1 MSLLAGGAKETSLG
15 IRLPSFRGVRPEEA
29 DDSLGEESMV
39 STGSGGDTAVDEA
52 VVMGEREIRELFTMG
67 NEIIAEVV
75 IVEVAGRM
83 GTVVTGADETA
94 AEVETETDETAAE
107 VVTEPGETVAE
118 VVTGTVAEV
127 VTGTGETVAE
137 VVTGTETVA
146 EVDFF
151 IGQLQARCPVCSHR
165 KH

>member
-39 STGSGGDTAVDEA
+39 STGRGGGTAVDEA

-67 NEIIAEVV
+67 NEITADVV
-75 IVEVAGRM
+75 IVEVAGEMR
-83 GTVVTGADETA
+83 TVVTGADETA
-94 AEVETETDETAAE
+94 AEVVTGTAAE
-107 VVTEPGETVAE
+107 VVTGTDK
-118 VVTGTVAEV
+118 TVAEV

-137 VVTGTETVA
+137 VGTGTDETVA
-146 EVDFF
+146 EDDFF
-151 IGQLQARCPVCSHR
+151 IGQLRARCPVCSHR